1 MNFFCCQKFTYC
13 SERLSNIKPQTLS
26 AVYSCHIEFGHDKN
40 SCFWNC
46 FKENSTEKKLTQEE
60 LSLQADLARAYVSE
74 LEFGKKTASIETVFK
89 LSKALNIKCS
99 KLMDL
104 VEEEF

>member
-1 MNFFCCQKFTYC
+1 MTKTRAFGIALKKI
-13 SERLSNIKPQTLS
+13 RLK
-26 AVYSCHIEFGHDKN
+26 
-40 SCFWNC
+40 
-46 FKENSTEKKLTQEE
+46 KKLTQEE
-60 LSLQADLARAYVSE
+60 LSLQADLARAFVSE

-104 VEEEF
+104 TEEEF